1 MERSSVSTGVRK
13 PGKHGRC
20 AGRRDMTIAVKNGV
34 NPQNKQRYPWDEFPT
49 GSNLHVSLTTMPL
62 QKRMLAV

>member
-20 AGRRDMTIAVKNGV
+20 ADRREMTIAVK
-34 NPQNKQRYPWDEFPT
+34 
-49 GSNLHVSLTTMPL
+49 
-62 QKRMLAV
+62 KRR